1 MPSSRPTSAR
11 SRPRVCAPCF
21 PNRAQFASCIGNK
34 RLQMV
39 IVPSSRP
46 TSARS
51 CPACSNKQ
59 LQSIVSTKRRH
70 KAFDKTRVRTP
81 HTNAIIKKRMQ
92 NKKRFRIER
101 AREKKR
107 GRVFKNP
114 RPLKKNAVSFGS
126 RQKKTRPCSSKFAA
140 AKKKKRGLVT
150 RNSRL
155 RLPDRPP
162 AKTNRGLPN
171 LNAAC
176 HFLAF

>member
-11 SRPRVCAPCF
+11 SRPRVCALCF

-34 RLQMV
+34 RLQIV

-59 LQSIVSTKRRH
+59 LQSIVSTKRGH
-70 KAFDKTRVRTP
+70 KALDKRRVRTP

-101 AREKKR
+101 AREKNR
-107 GRVFKNP
+107 GRVFKNS
-114 RPLKKNAVSFGS
+114 RPLKKKS
-126 RQKKTRPCSSKFAA
+126 RSRLEVVKKKRGRVLQNSRPL
-140 AKKKKRGLVT
+140 KKKRGLV
-150 RNSRL
+150 RKSSKKNRGRVLKNSRPL
-155 RLPDRPP
+155 K
-162 AKTNRGLPN
+162 KTN
-171 LNAAC
+171 AD
-176 HFLAF
+176 

>member
-1 MPSSRPTSAR
+1 MRSSRPTSAR

-21 PNRAQFASCIGNK
+21 PNRAQFASCVGNK

-59 LQSIVSTKRRH
+59 LQSIVSTKRGH
-70 KAFDKTRVRTP
+70 KAFDKRRVRTP
-81 HTNAIIKKRMQ
+81 HTNASIKNRMQ

-107 GRVFKNP
+107 GRVFKNS
-114 RPLKKNAVSFGS
+114 RPL
-126 RQKKTRPCSSKFAA
+126 
-140 AKKKKRGLVT
+140 KKKRGLVWKSSKKK
-150 RNSRL
+150 RGRVLQNSRPL
-155 RLPDRPP
+155 KKKTRSRSEVVIKKTRP
-162 AKTNRGLPN
+162 RS
-171 LNAAC
+171 
-176 HFLAF
+176 

>member
-59 LQSIVSTKRRH
+59 LQSIVSTKRGH
-70 KAFDKTRVRTP
+70 KAFDKRRVRTP

-107 GRVFKNP
+107 GRVFKNS
-114 RPLKKNAVSFGS
+114 RPLKKKNAVSFGS
-126 RQKKTRPCSSKFAA
+126 RQKKNAAVFFKIRGRKKKDAVSFGSRHKKNAA
-140 AKKKKRGLVT
+140 AFLKIRG
-150 RNSRL
+150 R
-155 RLPDRPP
+155 
-162 AKTNRGLPN
+162 
-171 LNAAC
+171 
-176 HFLAF
+176 